1 MAYTEID
8 DPGLFFN
15 TVLYTGTGSSQN
27 ITVGFQPDFTWIKTR
42 TGNSHEHKFTD
53 VIRGVG
59 KGLASDGAGA
69 EFVDA
74 QGLTAFGSNGYTI
87 GTDTYY
93 NTNTNTYV
101 SWNWKAGTSF
111 SNDASATSIGSLDS
125 TGSVSADS
133 GFSIV
138 SWTGDGNAATI
149 KHGLSTKPDV
159 IILKNRSIT
168 ENWPVY
174 HHKVSSAPET
184 DYIHLDN
191 YNAAGDYPIWND
203 VEPTTSVFSVGG
215 YDGTNGD
222 GNSLIAYC
230 FADVKGYSKFG
241 SYAGNG
247 DDSGPMIWTG
257 FRPAFV
263 MVKVYAGGTGD
274 WQIYD
279 NKRAGYNAANY
290 RLKPSS
296 SAAEA
301 TDEPIDILSNGFK
314 LRNDGGSFNASGDD
328 YIYMAFAEAPFVNS
342 NGVPCNAR

>member
-230 FADVKGYSKFG
+230 FTGKQGYSKFG
-241 SYAGNG
+241 SYTGNG
-247 DDSGPMIWTG
+247 GSQNFIYTG

-263 MVKVYAGGTGD
+263 IFKKSSGTNH
-274 WQIYD
+274 WNLYD
-279 NKRAGYNAANY
+279 NKRNTSNPESNLLYPSLADTEASFAGV
-290 RLKPSS
+290 
-296 SAAEA
+296 
-301 TDEPIDILSNGFK
+301 DFVSNGISIKTSNTNF
-314 LRNDGGSFNASGDD
+314 NDSGGT
-328 YIYMAFAEAPFVNS
+328 YIYLAFAEAPFVNS